1 MRWIPVSERMPEPAQ
16 DHGDVVYC
24 RVVYEAANRPTD
36 RRVGY
41 FDGGEWKDISGYK
54 FATYGGT
61 VTHWF
66 EPPEL
71 GEAESVGMLVER
83 WYCYG
88 MPAVPLNP
96 TQRGEVIEYARTF
109 EECSYSRDE
118 LEAMDDSGIV
128 SAAYSAMADYAQ
140 GQM

>member
-1 MRWIPVSERMPEPAQ
+1 MRWIPVSERMPEAAK
-16 DHGDVVYC
+16 DDGDVLYC
-24 RVVYEAANRPTD
+24 RVVYEAADRPTD

-61 VTHWF
+61 VTHWY

-71 GEAESVGMLVER
+71 GEAETVGMLVER

-88 MPAVPLNP
+88 MPAVPLTP
-96 TQRGEVIEYARTF
+96 AQRAEVIEYARGF
-109 EECSYSRDE
+109 EECTVSREE
-118 LEAMDDSGIV
+118 LERYEDSDLV
-128 SAAYSAMADYAQ
+128 QAAYWAMTDYAR